1 MPVTVRSV
9 AVIGG
14 GLMGR
19 GISARLALRGFDVAV
34 VEPDI
39 PTAAL
44 VRDEAVVG
52 RRLATLEGAVTDADI
67 VIEAITEHAPT
78 KRNVWRRVSA
88 TARPDAVLA
97 TNTSSL
103 SIDDLAREIAIPE
116 RFAGMHWF
124 TPADLIPCVEIVRGA
139 ETSDETVAALSA
151 LAQRAGKAPVVV
163 ADSPGFVANRLQF
176 ALLAEALRCV
186 EEGVATPAQIDEIV
200 RTSFGPRL
208 ALLGPF
214 ANADLG
220 GLDVYAEI
228 LRVLHDGLGPRY
240 PASSAL
246 HDHVADDRLGVKSGA
261 GFADYSPTAAVAV
274 REYRDRALG
283 TLIPMLSRCAETGLR
298 GTPWEGSAWEG
309 SAWSDS
315 AWTDPPAAESPSATA
330 ASSSGTPVTT
340 TEGESDDA

>member
-1 MPVTVRSV
+1 MPVTARSV

-19 GISARLALRGFDVAV
+19 GISARLALRGLDVAV

-39 PTAAL
+39 ATAAL

-103 SIDDLAREIAIPE
+103 SIDDLAREVAFPE

-139 ETSDETVAALSA
+139 VTSDETIAALTA
-151 LAQRAGKAPVVV
+151 LAQGAGKAPVVV

-186 EEGVATPAQIDEIV
+186 EEGIATPAQIDE
-200 RTSFGPRL
+200 
-208 ALLGPF
+208 
-214 ANADLG
+214 
-220 GLDVYAEI
+220 
-228 LRVLHDGLGPRY
+228 
-240 PASSAL
+240 
-246 HDHVADDRLGVKSGA
+246 
-261 GFADYSPTAAVAV
+261 
-274 REYRDRALG
+274 
-283 TLIPMLSRCAETGLR
+283 
-298 GTPWEGSAWEG
+298 
-309 SAWSDS
+309 
-315 AWTDPPAAESPSATA
+315 
-330 ASSSGTPVTT
+330 
-340 TEGESDDA
+340 